1 MRKSQ
6 VIQLLKDL
14 LHAELTED
22 TYLLTLKE
30 TEAIKNERGLVLRFA
45 DGQELQVTVDQANIS
60 VRRVITRST
69 GPIV

>member
-22 TYLLTLKE
+22 TYLLTLRE
-30 TEAIKNERGLVLRFA
+30 TEEIKNERGLVLRFA

-60 VRRVITRST
+60 VRRVISP
-69 GPIV
+69 GPPGL